1 MRKKTAKIYLSATEK
16 EKKELQMDALKGNT
30 SVSKLLLESYK
41 ELKKIKNN
49 K

>member
-16 EKKELQMDALKGNT
+16 EKKELQMDALKQNT
-30 SVSKLLLESYK
+30 SVSRLLLEAYK
-41 ELKKIKNN
+41 LSKTIKNN